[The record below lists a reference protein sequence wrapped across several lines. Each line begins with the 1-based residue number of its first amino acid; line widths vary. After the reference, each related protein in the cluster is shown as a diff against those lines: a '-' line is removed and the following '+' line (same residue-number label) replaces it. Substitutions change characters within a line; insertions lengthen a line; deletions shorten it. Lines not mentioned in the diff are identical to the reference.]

1 MSRVRCLAIVG
12 MAGCMAMSLAQAQRP
27 YIGFV
32 YPAGGQQGTT
42 FRLKVGGQAL
52 DHVEGVIITGA
63 GVNAKIAEFNKRLGP
78 QDIQLLNEQLREL
91 RKLLPKGAGGGRQ
104 QGGDMMMMMMSSGG
118 PATATA
124 MDPMMIPS
132 TMSRTA
138 PPPPGSNEAVVQL
151 ISKIERRIREYTLR
165 PACNSL
171 ADIAFVEVTA
181 SSDAAPGER
190 EIRLV
195 TPKGVS
201 NPMPL
206 HIGQVPETFR
216 KPMKT
221 AEFQVLGKEEL
232 ALRKRPPEEEE
243 VRINLPCTVNGQIAS
258 GEINKYRFQARK
270 GQRIVISALARQLI
284 PYIADAVPGW
294 FQPVLALWDAKGN
307 EIAYGDDYRFKPDP
321 TIFFEVP
328 ADGEYMF
335 SISDAIYRGRED
347 FVYRVTVGEIP
358 FITSIFPLGGRPGA
372 PAPIQMKGW
381 NLDNAVLSAP
391 PKDVGSG
398 LVQLAANKGRFAS
411 NRVPYAIDPLPECL
425 DKEDNNT
432 PAKAQPL
439 QLPIIVNGRMDRPD
453 DADVFQFKGKAG
465 DMVVAE
471 VMARRLDSPMDS
483 QIRLTDASGRLL
495 AFCDDVEDL
504 GAGVNTHHA
513 DSYIMTKLPA
523 DGTYYVRL
531 ADTSQG
537 GGEEY
542 TYRLRVSAPRPDFS
556 LRVVPSSLGL
566 RSKGSEGVSVYAI
579 RQDGFTNTI
588 SVALKDAPTGFTMQP
603 ISLIGT
609 QQVARVSV
617 KTDLK
622 ATPQPVSLVIEGRAS
637 VGGSQIAHAAVPA
650 EDRMQA
656 FLWRHLVPA
665 QELKALVWDPS
676 YEPPSKRTKVA
687 ASNKP

>member
-1 MSRVRCLAIVG
+1 MSRTGCLAVIGMVG
-12 MAGCMAMSLAQAQRP
+12 WMAVSSAQAQRP

-42 FRLKVGGQAL
+42 FRIKVGGQAL
-52 DHVEGVIITGA
+52 DGVENVLISGPGVK
-63 GVNAKIAEFNKRLGP
+63 AKVAEFNKRLGP
-78 QDIQLLNEQLREL
+78 QEIQLLNEQLREL

-132 TMSRTA
+132 TAIRTA
-138 PPPPGSNEAVVQL
+138 PPPPGSDAAVVQL
-151 ISKIERRIREYTLR
+151 IQKIERRIREYTLR
-165 PACNSL
+165 PACASL
-171 ADIAFVEVTA
+171 ADIAFVEVTTA
-181 SSDAAPGER
+181 TDAAPGER

-195 TPKGVS
+195 TWRGVS

-243 VRINLPCTVNGQIAS
+243 VRITLPCTVNGQIAS

-270 GQRIVISALARQLI
+270 GQRIVISSLARQLI

-294 FQPVLALWDAKGN
+294 FQPVLTLRDANGN
-307 EIAYGDDYRFKPDP
+307 ELAYGDDYRFKPDP
-321 TIFFEVP
+321 TIFFDVP

-335 SISDAIYRGRED
+335 AISDAIYRGRED
-347 FVYRVTVGEIP
+347 FIYRVTIGEMP
-358 FITSIFPLGGRPGA
+358 FITSIFPLGGKAGA

-381 NLDNAVLSAP
+381 NLEQAALGAP
-391 PKDVGSG
+391 PKDVSSG
-398 LVQLAANKGRFAS
+398 IVHLAASKGKFVS
-411 NRVPYAIDPLPECL
+411 NRVPFALDTLPECL

-432 PAKAQPL
+432 PAKAQMV
-439 QLPIIVNGRMDRPD
+439 QLPIVVNGRMDRPD
-453 DADVFQFKGKAG
+453 DADVFQFLGKAG
-465 DMVVAE
+465 DTVVVEAH
-471 VMARRLDSPMDS
+471 ARRLDSPMDP

-523 DGTYYVRL
+523 NGTYYVRL
-531 ADTSQG
+531 ADTAQN

-542 TYRLRVSAPRPDFS
+542 AYRLRVSAPRPDFS

-566 RSKGSEGVSVYAI
+566 RSKGGEGVSVYAI
-579 RQDGFTNTI
+579 RQDGFTNSITL
-588 SVALKDAPTGFTMQP
+588 ALKDPPPGFKM
-603 ISLIGT
+603 SNAALVGT
-609 QQVARVSV
+609 QQVVRVQI

-622 ATPQPVSLVIEGRAS
+622 ETKEPVNLVIEGRAN
-637 VGGSQIAHAAVPA
+637 VGGAQVAHGAVPA

-665 QELKALVWDPS
+665 QELKALVYDPN
-676 YEPPSKRTKVA
+676 YVRPSKRTKVA
-687 ASNKP
+687 SQ